1 MAITGFVS
9 TEILD
14 PQPKWMPDHK
24 GTLWHTGLNQEVR
37 ILGVIV
43 SATIIQYR
51 TRIVNSTD
59 NREYI
64 ALEFQLKE
72 MSEAETVD
80 STLKINKAPWAA
92 IKEVLL
98 TFLSSY
104 PVTPEVRSSLENQ
117 VKSRN
122 KGIATSLIDE
132 RGSTNGNFMGSADL
146 INRMKQRNDLFPW
159 DAIADQ
165 FDYST

>member
-1 MAITGFVS
+1 MAITGFVP
-9 TEILD
+9 TEVLEPI
-14 PQPKWMPDHK
+14 PKWMPDHK
-24 GTLWHTGLNQEVR
+24 GTLWHCGLAQEVR
-37 ILGVIV
+37 ILGIIV
-43 SATIIQYR
+43 SATVIQYR

-64 ALEFQLKE
+64 VIESQLKE

-80 STLKINKAPWAA
+80 QNLKINKAPWAS
-92 IKEVLL
+92 IKDVLL

-104 PVTPEVRSSLENQ
+104 PVVPEVRSSLESQ

-122 KGIATSLIDE
+122 KGLATSLIDE
-132 RGSTNGNFMGSADL
+132 RQTTNGSFLGSADL